1 MRFQSSAGSAARIW
15 PSCRSA
21 WTASTDM
28 STAAAPMIMPSA
40 TMKAI
45 LRNGSCGPIQW
56 LARSHGV
63 SHTPIA
69 PITIAG
75 TPIRAPTIMP
85 APKVEAE

>member
-1 MRFQSSAGSAARIW
+1 
-15 PSCRSA
+15 
-21 WTASTDM
+21 
-28 STAAAPMIMPSA
+28 
-40 TMKAI
+40 MKAI